1 MQGRVTLPRAQKLI
15 SQKLKNK
22 DVRCAG
28 KNPCTGCQ
36 TKLKRLFHLTG
47 LRNWSLLVW
56 WGGGAA
62 K

>member
-28 KNPCTGCQ
+28 KNPCTCCQ
-36 TKLKRLFHLTG
+36 KKTLKGGTG
-47 LRNWSLLVW
+47 INLYQEGGRG
-56 WGGGAA
+56 WGVTR
-62 K
+62 